1 MNNFIFKAL
10 TKDEYENIK
19 DIPANFTSFAIF
31 NSKIRGIYLNNT
43 LIGLYSL
50 GITFNEY
57 LSLDIFIFP
66 SFRGR
71 HLTGYTIENI
81 ILYEGENNPSI
92 EKFMAMVSPLN
103 KRSNIVFQKLKW
115 QVDSSYDEAMLN
127 EGGEFFNIYYKE
139 NPYYENSLKKNLRM
153 DN

>member
-10 TKDEYENIK
+10 TKDEYESIK
-19 DIPANFTSFAIF
+19 DIPANFTSFATF

-50 GITFNEY
+50 GLTFNEY
-57 LSLDIFIFP
+57 LSLDIFIFLR
-66 SFRGR
+66 FRGH
-71 HLTGYTIENI
+71 HLGKFAIQDI

-92 EKFMAMVSPLN
+92 ERFIALVSPLN
-103 KRSNIVFQKLKW
+103 ERSNKVFQKLKW

-139 NPYYENSLKKNLRM
+139 NPYYENSLKRNLRM

>member
-1 MNNFIFKAL
+1 MNNFIFKVL
-10 TKDEYENIK
+10 TKEEYESIK
-19 DIPANFTSFAIF
+19 DISANFTSFAVYD
-31 NSKIRGIYLNNT
+31 SKIKGIYLNNN

-50 GITFNEY
+50 GLTFNEY

-66 SFRGR
+66 SFRGH
-71 HLTGYTIENI
+71 HLGEFVIQDL
-81 ILYEGENNPSI
+81 ILCEGENNPSI
-92 EKFMAMVSPLN
+92 EKFMALVSPLN
-103 KRSNIVFQKLKW
+103 VRSNKVFQKLKW

-139 NPYYENSLKKNLRM
+139 NPYYENSLKRNLRM